1 MISSQAL
8 AKELKLRWDKIQQNM
23 SDIHADGLLICD
35 NVNLYYVSGRIFRG
49 YCYIPV
55 KGEPIFFVRRPLGL
69 NGTQVVYIR
78 KPEEIGEYLQKNGI
92 AFPDKL
98 LLESDSISYSDYKR
112 YETIFTPKEV
122 LNGTALLRRCRSI
135 KTPYEIDLIRRS
147 GELHAKAYETIP
159 SLYRKGMTDVEFSI
173 ELEHECRKLGSLGIF
188 RIFGQSME
196 IFMGSVLAGD
206 NADIPSP
213 YDFAM
218 GGAGLDVS
226 LPVGCNGT
234 VLTEGMSLMVDMGG
248 NFTGYMTDMTR
259 TYAIG
264 SVQELALKAHETS
277 IAIHQAIA
285 AKARPGVA
293 AKDLYELAAEMAN
306 HAGLS
311 DYFMGH
317 RQKAGFIGHGVG
329 IEINEAPVLAPRSR
343 DILAEGMVFALEPK
357 FVIPGTGALGIEN
370 TYAVTADGVE
380 KLTVCKEELISLQ

>member
-1 MISSQAL
+1 MISSPAL

-23 SDIHADGLLICD
+23 SDVHADGLLICD

-49 YCYIPV
+49 YCYIPI
-55 KGEPIFFVRRPLGL
+55 KREPIFFVRRPLGL

-112 YETIFTPKEV
+112 YETIFIPKEV

-159 SLYRKGMTDVEFSI
+159 SLYRKGMTDLEFSI

-277 IAIHQAIA
+277 LAIHQAIA

-306 HAGLS
+306 DTELS

>member
-1 MISSQAL
+1 MISSPAL
-8 AKELKLRWDKIQQNM
+8 AKELKLRWNKIQQNM
-23 SDIHADGLLICD
+23 SDVHADGLLICD

-55 KGEPIFFVRRPLGL
+55 KREPIFFVRRPLGL

-112 YETIFTPKEV
+112 YETIFTPKEI

-159 SLYRKGMTDVEFSI
+159 SLYRKGMTDLEFSI

-206 NADIPSP
+206 NADTPSP

-370 TYAVTADGVE
+370 TYVVTADGVE
-380 KLTVCKEELISLQ
+380 KLTIFEEELISL

>member
-1 MISSQAL
+1 MISSPAL
-8 AKELKLRWDKIQQNM
+8 AKELKLRWNKIQQNM
-23 SDIHADGLLICD
+23 SDVHADGLLICD

-206 NADIPSP
+206 NADTPSP

-285 AKARPGVA
+285 AKSRPGVA

-306 HAGLS
+306 DARLS

>member
-1 MISSQAL
+1 MISSPAL

-23 SDIHADGLLICD
+23 SDVHADGLLICD

-173 ELEHECRKLGSLGIF
+173 EFEHECRKLGSLGIF

-206 NADIPSP
+206 NADTPSP

-370 TYAVTADGVE
+370 TYVVTADGVE
-380 KLTVCKEELISLQ
+380 KLTIFEEELISL

>member
-1 MISSQAL
+1 MISSPAL

-206 NADIPSP
+206 NADTPSP

-370 TYAVTADGVE
+370 TYVVTADGVE
-380 KLTVCKEELISLQ
+380 KLTIFEEELISL

>member
-1 MISSQAL
+1 MISSPAL
-8 AKELKLRWDKIQQNM
+8 AKELKLRWNKIQQNM
-23 SDIHADGLLICD
+23 SDVHADGLLICD

-206 NADIPSP
+206 NADTPSP

-285 AKARPGVA
+285 AKSRPGVA

-306 HAGLS
+306 DAGLS

>member
-1 MISSQAL
+1 MISSPAL
-8 AKELKLRWDKIQQNM
+8 AKELKLRWNKIQQNM
-23 SDIHADGLLICD
+23 SDVHADGLLICD

-55 KGEPIFFVRRPLGL
+55 KREPIFFVRRPLGL

-112 YETIFTPKEV
+112 YETIFIPKEV

-159 SLYRKGMTDVEFSI
+159 SLYRKGMTDLEFSI

>member
-1 MISSQAL
+1 MISSPAL
-8 AKELKLRWDKIQQNM
+8 AKELKLRWNKIQQNM
-23 SDIHADGLLICD
+23 SDVHADGLLICD

-55 KGEPIFFVRRPLGL
+55 KREPIFFVRRPLGL

-112 YETIFTPKEV
+112 YETIFIPKEV

-159 SLYRKGMTDVEFSI
+159 SLYRKGMTDLEFSI

-206 NADIPSP
+206 NADTPSP

-264 SVQELALKAHETS
+264 SVQELAMKAPETS

>member
-1 MISSQAL
+1 MISSPAL

-23 SDIHADGLLICD
+23 SDVHADGLLICD

-98 LLESDSISYSDYKR
+98 LLESDSISYSNYKR

-159 SLYRKGMTDVEFSI
+159 SLYRKGMTDLEFSI

-306 HAGLS
+306 HARLS

>member
-1 MISSQAL
+1 MISSPAL
-8 AKELKLRWDKIQQNM
+8 AKELKLRWNKIQQNM
-23 SDIHADGLLICD
+23 SDVHADGLLICD

-112 YETIFTPKEV
+112 YETIFTPKEI

-147 GELHAKAYETIP
+147 GELHAKTYETIP

-329 IEINEAPVLAPRSR
+329 IEINEAPVLTPRSR

-370 TYAVTADGVE
+370 TYVVTADGVE
-380 KLTVCKEELISLQ
+380 KLTIFEEELISL

>member
-1 MISSQAL
+1 MISSPAL
-8 AKELKLRWDKIQQNM
+8 AKELKLRWNKIQQNM
-23 SDIHADGLLICD
+23 SDVHADGLLICD

-206 NADIPSP
+206 NADTPSP

-277 IAIHQAIA
+277 IAIHQAIV
-285 AKARPGVA
+285 AKSRPGVA

-306 HAGLS
+306 DARLS

-370 TYAVTADGVE
+370 TYVVTADGVE
-380 KLTVCKEELISLQ
+380 KLTIFEEELISL

>member
-1 MISSQAL
+1 MISSPAL
-8 AKELKLRWDKIQQNM
+8 AKELKLRWNKIQQNM
-23 SDIHADGLLICD
+23 SDVHADGLLICD

-55 KGEPIFFVRRPLGL
+55 KREPIFFVRRPLGL

-112 YETIFTPKEV
+112 YETIFIPKEV
-122 LNGTALLRRCRSI
+122 LNGTALLRLCRSI

-370 TYAVTADGVE
+370 TYVVTADGVE
-380 KLTVCKEELISLQ
+380 KLTIFEEELISL

>member
-1 MISSQAL
+1 MISSPAL

-206 NADIPSP
+206 NADTPSP

-285 AKARPGVA
+285 AKSRPGVA

-306 HAGLS
+306 DARLS

>member
-1 MISSQAL
+1 MISSPAL
-8 AKELKLRWDKIQQNM
+8 AKELKLRWNKIQQNM
-23 SDIHADGLLICD
+23 SDVHADGLLICD

-55 KGEPIFFVRRPLGL
+55 KREPIFFVRRPLGL

-112 YETIFTPKEV
+112 YETIFIPKEV

-147 GELHAKAYETIP
+147 GELHAKTYETIP

-218 GGAGLDVS
+218 GGAG

>member
-1 MISSQAL
+1 MISSPAL

-23 SDIHADGLLICD
+23 SDVHADGLLICD

-135 KTPYEIDLIRRS
+135 KTPYEIDLIHRS

-206 NADIPSP
+206 NADTPSP

-285 AKARPGVA
+285 AKSRPGVA

-306 HAGLS
+306 DARLS

>member
-1 MISSQAL
+1 MISSPVL

-23 SDIHADGLLICD
+23 SDVHADGLLICD

-206 NADIPSP
+206 NADTPSP

-285 AKARPGVA
+285 AKSRPGVA

-306 HAGLS
+306 DARLS

>member
-112 YETIFTPKEV
+112 YETIFTPKEI

-147 GELHAKAYETIP
+147 GELHAKTYETIP

-206 NADIPSP
+206 NADTPSP

-370 TYAVTADGVE
+370 TYVVTADGVE
-380 KLTVCKEELISLQ
+380 KLTIFEEELISL

>member
-1 MISSQAL
+1 MISSPAL
-8 AKELKLRWDKIQQNM
+8 AKELKLRWNKIQQNM
-23 SDIHADGLLICD
+23 SDVHADGLLICD

-55 KGEPIFFVRRPLGL
+55 KREPIFFVRRPLGL

-206 NADIPSP
+206 NADTPSP

-285 AKARPGVA
+285 AKSRPGVA

-306 HAGLS
+306 DAGLS

-370 TYAVTADGVE
+370 TYVVTADGVE
-380 KLTVCKEELISLQ
+380 KLTIFEEELISL

>member
-1 MISSQAL
+1 MISSPAL
-8 AKELKLRWDKIQQNM
+8 AKELKLRWNKIQQNM
-23 SDIHADGLLICD
+23 SDVHADGLLICD

-55 KGEPIFFVRRPLGL
+55 KREPIFFVRRPLGL

-112 YETIFTPKEV
+112 YETIFIPKEV

-159 SLYRKGMTDVEFSI
+159 SLYRKGMTDLEFSI

-370 TYAVTADGVE
+370 TYVVTADGVE
-380 KLTVCKEELISLQ
+380 KLTIFEEELISL

>member
-1 MISSQAL
+1 MISSPAL
-8 AKELKLRWDKIQQNM
+8 AKELKLRWNKIQQNM
-23 SDIHADGLLICD
+23 SDVHADGLLICD

-55 KGEPIFFVRRPLGL
+55 KREPIFFVRRPLGL

-112 YETIFTPKEV
+112 YETIFIPKEV

-147 GELHAKAYETIP
+147 GELHAKTYETIP

-206 NADIPSP
+206 NADTPSP

-285 AKARPGVA
+285 AKSRPGVA

-306 HAGLS
+306 DARLS

>member
-1 MISSQAL
+1 MISSPAL

-23 SDIHADGLLICD
+23 SDVHADGLLICD

-55 KGEPIFFVRRPLGL
+55 KREPIFFVRRPLGL

-78 KPEEIGEYLQKNGI
+78 KPKEIGEYLQKNGI

-112 YETIFTPKEV
+112 YETIFIPKEV

-159 SLYRKGMTDVEFSI
+159 SLYRKGMTDLEFSI

-264 SVQELALKAHETS
+264 SVQELAMKAHETS

-285 AKARPGVA
+285 AKSRPGVA

-306 HAGLS
+306 NAGLS

>member
-1 MISSQAL
+1 MISSPAL

-23 SDIHADGLLICD
+23 SDVHADGLLICD

-112 YETIFTPKEV
+112 YETIFTPKVV

-206 NADIPSP
+206 NADTPSP

>member
-1 MISSQAL
+1 MISSPAL
-8 AKELKLRWDKIQQNM
+8 AKELKLRWNKIQQNM
-23 SDIHADGLLICD
+23 SDVHADGLLICD

-55 KGEPIFFVRRPLGL
+55 KREPIFFVRRPLGL

-159 SLYRKGMTDVEFSI
+159 SLYRKGMTDLEFSI

-206 NADIPSP
+206 NADTPSP

>member
-1 MISSQAL
+1 MISSPAL

-23 SDIHADGLLICD
+23 SDVHADGLLICD

-206 NADIPSP
+206 NADTPSP

-329 IEINEAPVLAPRSR
+329 IEINEAPVLAPCSR

-370 TYAVTADGVE
+370 TYVVTADGVE
-380 KLTVCKEELISLQ
+380 KLTIFEEELISL

>member
-1 MISSQAL
+1 MISSPAL
-8 AKELKLRWDKIQQNM
+8 AKELKLRWNKIQQNM
-23 SDIHADGLLICD
+23 SDVHADGLLICD

-55 KGEPIFFVRRPLGL
+55 KREPIFFVRRPLGL

-112 YETIFTPKEV
+112 YETIFIPKEV

-147 GELHAKAYETIP
+147 GELHAKTYETIP

-370 TYAVTADGVE
+370 TYVVTADGVE
-380 KLTVCKEELISLQ
+380 KLTIFEEELISL

>member
-1 MISSQAL
+1 MISSPAL

-23 SDIHADGLLICD
+23 SDVHADGLLICD

-112 YETIFTPKEV
+112 YETIFTPKEI

-147 GELHAKAYETIP
+147 GELHAKTYETIP

-206 NADIPSP
+206 NADTPSP

>member
-1 MISSQAL
+1 MISSPAL

-23 SDIHADGLLICD
+23 SDVHADGLLICD

-69 NGTQVVYIR
+69 HGTQVVYIR

-112 YETIFTPKEV
+112 YETIFTPKEI

-206 NADIPSP
+206 NADTPSP

-357 FVIPGTGALGIEN
+357 FVIPRTGALGIEN

>member
-1 MISSQAL
+1 MISSPAL

-23 SDIHADGLLICD
+23 SDVHADGLLICD

-206 NADIPSP
+206 NADTPSP

-285 AKARPGVA
+285 AKSRPGVA

-306 HAGLS
+306 DARLS

-329 IEINEAPVLAPRSR
+329 IEINESPVLAPRSR

>member
-1 MISSQAL
+1 MISSPAL
-8 AKELKLRWDKIQQNM
+8 AKELKLRWNKIQQNM
-23 SDIHADGLLICD
+23 SDVHADGLLICD

-206 NADIPSP
+206 NADTPSP

-277 IAIHQAIA
+277 IAIHQAIV
-285 AKARPGVA
+285 AKSRPGVA

-306 HAGLS
+306 DARLS

>member
-1 MISSQAL
+1 MISSPAL

-55 KGEPIFFVRRPLGL
+55 KREPIFFVRRPLGL

-112 YETIFTPKEV
+112 YETIFTPKEI

-147 GELHAKAYETIP
+147 GELHAKTYETIP

>member
-1 MISSQAL
+1 MISSPAL

-23 SDIHADGLLICD
+23 SDVHADGLLICD

-370 TYAVTADGVE
+370 TYVVTADGVE
-380 KLTVCKEELISLQ
+380 KLTIFEEELISL

>member
-1 MISSQAL
+1 MISSPAL

-23 SDIHADGLLICD
+23 SDVHADGLLICD

-112 YETIFTPKEV
+112 YETIFIPKEV

-206 NADIPSP
+206 NADTPSP

-285 AKARPGVA
+285 AKSRPGVA

-306 HAGLS
+306 DARLS

>member
-1 MISSQAL
+1 MISSPAL
-8 AKELKLRWDKIQQNM
+8 AKELKLRWNKIQQNM
-23 SDIHADGLLICD
+23 SDVHADGLLICD

-55 KGEPIFFVRRPLGL
+55 KREPIFFVRRPLGL

-112 YETIFTPKEV
+112 YETIFTPKEI

-206 NADIPSP
+206 NADTPSP

-370 TYAVTADGVE
+370 TYVVTADGVE
-380 KLTVCKEELISLQ
+380 KLTIFEEELISL

>member
-1 MISSQAL
+1 MISSPAL

-23 SDIHADGLLICD
+23 SDVHADGLLICD

-264 SVQELALKAHETS
+264 SVQKLAQKAHETS

-285 AKARPGVA
+285 AKSRPGVV

-306 HAGLS
+306 DAGLS

>member
-1 MISSQAL
+1 MISSPAL

-23 SDIHADGLLICD
+23 SDVHADGLLICD

-112 YETIFTPKEV
+112 YETIFIPKEV

-159 SLYRKGMTDVEFSI
+159 SLYRKGMTDLEFSI

-206 NADIPSP
+206 NADTPSP

-285 AKARPGVA
+285 AKSRPGVA

-306 HAGLS
+306 DARLS

>member
-1 MISSQAL
+1 MISSPAL

-23 SDIHADGLLICD
+23 SDVHADGLLICD

-264 SVQELALKAHETS
+264 SVQKLALKAHETS

-285 AKARPGVA
+285 AKSRPGVA

-306 HAGLS
+306 DARLS

-370 TYAVTADGVE
+370 TYVVTADGVE
-380 KLTVCKEELISLQ
+380 KLTIFEEELISL

>member
-1 MISSQAL
+1 MISSPAL
-8 AKELKLRWDKIQQNM
+8 ANELKLRWDKIQQNM
-23 SDIHADGLLICD
+23 SDVHADGLLICD

-92 AFPDKL
+92 TFPDKL

-112 YETIFTPKEV
+112 YENIFTPKEV

-206 NADIPSP
+206 NADTPSP

-306 HAGLS
+306 DAGLS

>member
-1 MISSQAL
+1 MISSPAL

-23 SDIHADGLLICD
+23 SDVHADGLLICD

-264 SVQELALKAHETS
+264 SVQELAMKAHETS

-285 AKARPGVA
+285 AKSRPGVA

-306 HAGLS
+306 NAGLS

-329 IEINEAPVLAPRSR
+329 IEINEAPVLAPCSR

>member
-1 MISSQAL
+1 MISSPAL
-8 AKELKLRWDKIQQNM
+8 AKELKLRWNKIQQNM
-23 SDIHADGLLICD
+23 SDVHADGLLICD

-112 YETIFTPKEV
+112 YETIFTPKEI

-135 KTPYEIDLIRRS
+135 KTPYEIDLIRQS
-147 GELHAKAYETIP
+147 GELHAKTYETIP

-206 NADIPSP
+206 NADTPSP